1 MNDPIRVVIPN
12 TDKFFE
18 ELRDC
23 TNRHIAKVNAENFTK
38 YPEEEQLIRLV
49 DEMQYITEQAVAEAL
64 LKTGFKSKNNPWW
77 KFWKK

>member
-1 MNDPIRVVIPN
+1 MNDPIRVIIPN

-23 TNRHIAKVNAENFTK
+23 TNRYIAKVNAENFTK

-64 LKTGFKSKNNPWW
+64 LKTGYTTKKNPWW